1 MSILFDSLVRPEV
14 CGSIPV
20 DQTFG
25 QVVRRSQTLDP
36 GFGTGLADAHADIHA
51 TLAGH
56 ECSA

>member
-1 MSILFDSLVRPEV
+1 MALYLSTRP
-14 CGSIPV
+14 
-20 DQTFG
+20 FG

-36 GFGTGLADAHADIHA
+36 GVGTGLADAHADIRA